1 VSIIVHPCRKD
12 SRAVNALSSR
22 LHSPF
27 APQLARFRRHLLGM
41 VGLGMVALVVMVALA
56 ADLIAPF
63 PPEKQDVLSLRQPPG
78 AVHLFGTDHAGRDV
92 FSRVVHGARIA
103 LLIGLTLISIEALI
117 GVTIGLIGGYFG
129 GWVDVLLS
137 MLTDVFWAFP
147 PLVLA
152 LGIITSIG
160 PGLTNVIIA
169 IALISWA
176 PFARV
181 TRAKVQSLRALD
193 YVEASR
199 CCGAGSAGIVWRHIL
214 PNVLPTAL
222 IMASLMLPAA
232 LLAASSLS
240 FLGFGAQPPTPEWGA
255 ILNEG
260 RDYLRNA
267 PWISTFPGLAIIFT
281 VLGFNFLGEGLR
293 DAFDPKVR

>member
-1 VSIIVHPCRKD
+1 MGMGMIAAFSEGIAGLYR
-12 SRAVNALSSR
+12 
-22 LHSPF
+22 PF
-27 APQLARFRRHLLGM
+27 APQIRRFRRHALGM
-41 VGLGMVALVVMVALA
+41 IGLGMVLLVVLVALFA
-56 ADLIAPF
+56 EGIAPF
-63 PPEKQDVLSLRQPPG
+63 TPEQQDLLSLRQPPG
-78 AVHLFGTDHAGRDV
+78 GTHLFGTDHAGRDV

-103 LLIGLTLISIEALI
+103 LIIGLTLIAIEALI
-117 GVTIGLIGGYFG
+117 GVTVGLISGYFG

-181 TRAKVQSLRALD
+181 TRAKVQSLRAQD

-199 CCGAGSAGIVWRHIL
+199 CCGARGWGILWRHIL
-214 PNVLPTAL
+214 PNVLPATVV
-222 IMASLMLPAA
+222 MASLMLPAA

-260 RDYLRNA
+260 REYLRNA

-293 DAFDPKVR
+293 EAFDPKVR